1 MEDAAGPGAG
11 DVRSERAA
19 GGHSSTVGPAK
30 AGEGRF
36 MWGDSRERRVS
47 VCCMAMARQNFDS

>member
-19 GGHSSTVGPAK
+19 GGHSSTVGPVK
-30 AGEGRF
+30 AGLCGGIAGR
-36 MWGDSRERRVS
+36 GE
-47 VCCMAMARQNFDS
+47 